1 MKRRNRLRELE
12 RNGCRLLRN
21 GSRHDIYWHTITGK
35 RQPVPRHTE
44 VDEHLARHIKRH
56 LLGEG

>member
-1 MKRRNRLRELE
+1 MKRRDLLRELE

-21 GSRHDIYWHTITGK
+21 GGRHDIYWNPLTGK
-35 RQPVPRHTE
+35 RQPVPRHVE

-56 LLGEG
+56 LLSEG

>member
-1 MKRRNRLRELE
+1 MKRRDLLRELE

-21 GSRHDIYWHTITGK
+21 GSRHDIYWNPVTGN
-35 RQPVPRHTE
+35 RQPVPRHNE

-56 LLGEG
+56 LLGGN